1 MSVRHDP
8 GLQAVARVRGVR
20 EQDSRLGLQHALRDE
35 QERGARLTRLEASLA
50 TTPGFDAGSAREL
63 AAVRLSQAAL
73 GQAVAEARRDLAA
86 ARTMTLD
93 ATSRW
98 HSDKTRLSAVEG
110 LLERRADERRSTAQR
125 AEATALDDIAGQ
137 RWLRARR
144 SAS

>member
-1 MSVRHDP
+1 MSARQDP
-8 GLQAVARVRGVR
+8 GLHAVARVRGVR

-35 QERGARLTRLEASLA
+35 QERGARLHRLETSLA
-50 TTPGFDAGSAREL
+50 AAPGFVSGDAREL

-93 ATSRW
+93 ATTRW
-98 HSDKTRLSAVEG
+98 HSDRTRLSAVEG
-110 LLERRADERRSTAQR
+110 LLERRADERRSAAR
-125 AEATALDDIAGQ
+125 RVEATALDDIAGQ